1 MNNSCLAVKPSHLE
15 LAMQYL
21 EIWLRPEVPW
31 ANTPVVVFAMGLRC
45 LQLRL
50 QIDYV
55 TLTVFL

>member
-1 MNNSCLAVKPSHLE
+1 MKPSNLE

-45 LQLRL
+45 LQFRL